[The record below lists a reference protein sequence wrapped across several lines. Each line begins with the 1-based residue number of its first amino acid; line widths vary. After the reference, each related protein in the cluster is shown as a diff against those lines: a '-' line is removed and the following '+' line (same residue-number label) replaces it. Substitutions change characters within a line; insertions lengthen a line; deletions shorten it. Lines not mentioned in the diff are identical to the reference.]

1 MAAEAGICTCGSRSI
16 GSSSSGGGSSAPR
29 EGTAAR
35 PQAAAAAARA
45 RRARPPPRWLGAAA
59 LLGALVLLE
68 RGPRGARAQVYNWNG
83 ISVKQYN
90 AQQDY
95 ERWQKS
101 DEIYSEWAYKNG
113 YLECND
119 DMQGILAATGMFTC
133 DAMVELVRLNPL
145 APPLVS
151 LHPAR
156 PPSCPLHSL
165 HRPAEAAGLL
175 SQMECSTDFS
185 TLLASIPTNTTVAEL
200 CPKSCDNCIEPGF
213 VYEDFAV
220 VKSDAM
226 CAMCAQGGDSLFS
239 WLKVRPP
246 NSPGLA
252 LPISAP
258 FLRPSRSR
266 FAPTARLTARV
277 LWAAAPALPG
287 LLLAAHGAQLLPEV
301 GDRLPAPLRAVVRSA
316 DCLADGG
323 RRDPLVLPHG
333 GAAPLPPCPSP
344 SWPCPAAS
352 AVRHLRPFLGRHR
365 LPLHLRVCLSITA
378 SLSSTSACGFVRG

>member
-1 MAAEAGICTCGSRSI
+1 MAADAGICTCGSRSI
-16 GSSSSGGGSSAPR
+16 GSSSSGSGSCAPR
-29 EGTAAR
+29 EGAAAR
-35 PQAAAAAARA
+35 PQAAAIAARA

-133 DAMVELVRLNPL
+133 DAMVELVSPL
-145 APPLVS
+145 APPL
-151 LHPAR
+151 AR
-156 PPSCPLHSL
+156 VAPRALRRAPRAPM

-175 SQMECSTDFS
+175 LQMECSTDFS

-220 VKSDAM
+220 VKSDSM

-246 NSPGLA
+246 NYPGLA
-252 LPISAP
+252 DPIS
-258 FLRPSRSR
+258 FLRPHPGAVSR
-266 FAPTARLTARV
+266 
-277 LWAAAPALPG
+277 
-287 LLLAAHGAQLLPEV
+287 
-301 GDRLPAPLRAVVRSA
+301 
-316 DCLADGG
+316 
-323 RRDPLVLPHG
+323 
-333 GAAPLPPCPSP
+333 
-344 SWPCPAAS
+344 
-352 AVRHLRPFLGRHR
+352 GRH
-365 LPLHLRVCLSITA
+365 
-378 SLSSTSACGFVRG
+378 G